1 MSDLLLDELP
11 TRWAGRDINP
21 DFRPMVWLANAYARG
36 VPDENPL
43 QFTRWAVTRFYA
55 RPYDLLERP
64 ERAAAAYKQLLEFYL
79 GGEEVTPGK
88 SSGSASRTDGL
99 PFDYHCDAPY
109 IVAAFQQAYGIDL
122 TRETIHWWRF
132 KALLRGLPE
141 DCLFH
146 RILLWRTADLS
157 RMTPEE
163 RSFYE
168 EKRELFALPPEVKG
182 GAAHAVSVAEHDAAF
197 LARFQQ
203 R

>member
-11 TRWAGRDINP
+11 TRWYGREINS

-36 VPDENPL
+36 IPEKDPL
-43 QFTRWAVTRFYA
+43 VFADDACQRFYRQGIVGVQA
-55 RPYDLLERP
+55 LPD
-64 ERAAAAYKQLLEFYL
+64 AYKHLLEFYL
-79 GGEEVTPGK
+79 GGEEATPGK
-88 SSGSASRTDGL
+88 SSGSASHTEGL

-122 TRETIHWWRF
+122 TREKVHWWRF

-146 RILLWRTADLS
+146 RILQWRTADLS
-157 RMTPEE
+157 RMTPED
-163 RSFYE
+163 RSVYE
-168 EKRELFALPPEVKG
+168 EKREIFALPPEVKG
-182 GAAHAVSVAEHDAAF
+182 GAARAVSVAEHDAAF

>member
-11 TRWAGRDINP
+11 TRWYGREINS
-21 DFRPMVWLANAYARG
+21 DFRPMVSLANAYARG
-36 VPDENPL
+36 IPEKEPL
-43 QFTRWAVTRFYA
+43 SFADDACQRFY
-55 RPYDLLERP
+55 RGGISGVQNLQD
-64 ERAAAAYKQLLEFYL
+64 AYRHLLEFYL
-79 GGEEVTPGK
+79 GGEEATPGK
-88 SSGSASRTDGL
+88 GSGSASHTEGL

-122 TRETIHWWRF
+122 TREKVHWWRF

-146 RILLWRTADLS
+146 HILQWRTADLS
-157 RMTPEE
+157 RMTPED
-163 RSFYE
+163 RGVYE
-168 EKRELFALPPEVKG
+168 EKREIFALPPEVKG